1 MNIQVTTPGKL
12 ILIGEYAVL
21 EGAPALVMA
30 VNRHARA
37 AFIRKAGPDFTLQS
51 PTFQM
56 ADIRFQISPEGKVV
70 FITETDTENVEK
82 LNFFLKTFEYLLQKE
97 KLNGNLPPLEIV
109 LDTREFYLPEKNQKL
124 GLGSSAALTVAL
136 VQGLL
141 AQLNPNDSRI
151 TDPLK
156 LFKLAEDIHY
166 RAQGKKGSG
175 IDIAASCFGG
185 IIHFQKK
192 TSQDTP
198 SFKISSV
205 DLPENLIILPVWTG
219 TSASTIEL
227 VSKVDDFQKNNPN
240 MYNKI
245 MQNLTDISHLACQTF
260 SNKETQSY
268 LDCCHEYYQLLKEL
282 GEISQANII
291 SDIHQ
296 EIRAIADVSGAIYK
310 PSGAGGGD
318 IGLVLTDS
326 QEIEQRVSDN
336 LLRSGFEILNL
347 SPSPSG
353 SEVEFTDFSKR
364 GV

>member
-1 MNIQVTTPGKL
+1 LNIQVTAPGKL

-21 EGAPALVMA
+21 EGAPALVMS
-30 VNRHARA
+30 VNRHARVG
-37 AFIRKAGPDFTLQS
+37 FIPSEGPDFTLQS

-56 ADIRFQISPEGKVV
+56 TDIHFQISIEGKIV
-70 FITETDTENVEK
+70 FTTKTDSENVKK
-82 LNFFLKTFEYLLQKE
+82 LNFFIKTIEYLLQRE
-97 KLNGNLPPLEIV
+97 KFNGKLSPLEII
-109 LDTREFYLPEKNQKL
+109 LDTQEFYLPEQNQKL

-141 AQLNPNDSRI
+141 VQLNANDIRI

-156 LFKLAEDIHY
+156 LFRLAEDIHY
-166 RAQGKKGSG
+166 TAQGKKGSG

-185 IIHFQKK
+185 IIHFQKQP
-192 TSQDTP
+192 TQDLP
-198 SFKISSV
+198 SFKFSSV

-219 TSASTIEL
+219 ISASTTEL
-227 VSKVDDFQKNNPN
+227 VSKVNEFQKNDSHR
-240 MYNKI
+240 YHKI
-245 MQNLTDISHLACQTF
+245 MQNLTDLSYLACQKF

-268 LDCCHEYYQLLKEL
+268 LDCCYEYYQLLKEL
-282 GEISQANII
+282 GKISQANII

-296 EIRAIADVSGAIYK
+296 ELRTIADVSGAFYK

-326 QEIEQRVSDN
+326 QEVEQRVSDN
-336 LLRSGFEILNL
+336 LLRSGFQILKL
-347 SPSPSG
+347 SPSLSG
-353 SEVEFTDFSKR
+353 SEVELTKFSRK